1 MTPEFDKARKRFEEE
16 MQAVDEVVHVLVK
29 GHLLIEEALTRV
41 IELHL
46 FHPEYLSDASLRFYQ
61 KSSIARALCLRKD
74 KPGEWTLMHAIN
86 ALRNTLAHK
95 LQSEEREKRVA
106 RVRRTYFKEAPDG
119 SDIEALREASDAA
132 VIAAACAHCAG
143 FLATFE
149 SDARAL
155 RQTIHTLDRGLNPN
169 QPEFEL

>member
-1 MTPEFDKARKRFEEE
+1 MSPEFDNAGKRFEEE
-16 MQAVDEVVHVLVK
+16 MQAVDDVVHVLAK

-46 FHPEYLSDASLRFYQ
+46 VHPEYLSDASLRFYQ
-61 KSSIARALCLRKD
+61 KSSIARALCLHKD
-74 KPGEWTLMHAIN
+74 KLGEWTLMHAIN

-119 SDIEALREASDAA
+119 SDIATLTEASDSA
-132 VIAAACAHCAG
+132 VIAAACAHCAR
-143 FLATFE
+143 FLYTLE
-149 SDARAL
+149 SDERAL
-155 RQTIHTLDRGLNPN
+155 RPAIHALDRRLNPD
-169 QPEFEL
+169 QPEPEL

>member
-1 MTPEFDKARKRFEEE
+1 MTPEF
-16 MQAVDEVVHVLVK
+16 DEVVHVLLK
-29 GHLLIEEALTRV
+29 GHLLIEAALTRV
-41 IELHL
+41 IEQHL

-74 KPGEWTLMHAIN
+74 KRGEWTLMHALN

-119 SDIEALREASDAA
+119 AEKETLREASDAA

-149 SDARAL
+149 S
-155 RQTIHTLDRGLNPN
+155 
-169 QPEFEL
+169 